1 MKATNENNYG
11 QQDQNRVDA
20 STFEDWHLQA
30 QRLVQEAELLWQ
42 GNNHLA
48 KELNKENVERVAR
61 VAKERSIE
69 HELRE
74 ELHRVKAD
82 LGVTQGSLEQMRDLA
97 TKAAAREAKA
107 TKKMER
113 PAPPTIA

>member
-1 MKATNENNYG
+1 MPPWLAQAKQFFQRRYLQSAMKATNENNYG
-11 QQDQNRVDA
+11 QQDQNRIDA

-74 ELHRVKAD
+74 ELHR
-82 LGVTQGSLEQMRDLA
+82 
-97 TKAAAREAKA
+97 
-107 TKKMER
+107 
-113 PAPPTIA
+113 